1 MFLKCSVRKKDG
13 KEHRSW
19 SIVESRRVD
28 RTRTVHCHV
37 LYLGELSDA
46 QHRSWQK
53 AIGVFDESTGA
64 EQPLVL
70 FPEDRLPPLD
80 GDVDALHLRVSA
92 LRLECPRQWGA
103 CWLADLLWQRLHL
116 DSFFE
121 ERLGCSRE
129 GTDWAR
135 ILRILTIYRLLSPG
149 SEWRLHREWFEQTAL
164 SDLLDVDVRAVQDDT
179 LYRAHDRVL
188 KHREALFAH
197 LRQRWVALFNVRYE
211 VLLYDL
217 TSTYF
222 ECDVPD
228 DANDPRRFGHSRD
241 RRSDCVQVVVALVVT
256 PEGLPLAYEMLPG
269 NTSDKTT
276 LRDML
281 GKVRSRYGAAERI
294 WLMDRGIPT
303 EEVLAEM
310 RASTPPVQYLVGTPK
325 GRLTRMESALA
336 EKPWLLAREKVRV
349 KLHDEGGE
357 LYVLA
362 ESAPRKDKERAM
374 RQRKLKR
381 YWKRLGELKTQLMDR
396 PMSRD
401 ELLEKIGAAKDRVGR
416 QAAALVRVE
425 VAAAKP
431 RPVKKADRAAS
442 GNYTGKGMK
451 KRAAPKQ
458 NLDMVGAE
466 ALSYHLDKTRL
477 RRVRIREGCYLL
489 RTNMTGRDPDE
500 LWRYY
505 MQLVAVEEAFR
516 TLKGDLGLR
525 PIFHQ
530 KPDRIEAHLFIA
542 FLSYCLSITLRQ
554 QLRGLAGG
562 LMPRT
567 VFEKLAT
574 VQMLDVRIPTTDG
587 RELLLTR
594 HTEPSRDVN
603 LLLGALKLE
612 LPPQPSP
619 RISQKQQGL

>member
-1 MFLKCSVRKKDG
+1 MD
-13 KEHRSW
+13 
-19 SIVESRRVD
+19 
-28 RTRTVHCHV
+28 V
-37 LYLGELSDA
+37 L
-46 QHRSWQK
+46 R
-53 AIGVFDESTGA
+53 
-64 EQPLVL
+64 
-70 FPEDRLPPLD
+70 
-80 GDVDALHLRVSA
+80 LRVSA
-92 LRLECPRQWGA
+92 LRLERPRQWGA
-103 CWLADLLWQRLHL
+103 CWLADMLWQRLHL
-116 DSFFE
+116 DSFFA

-129 GTDWAR
+129 GTDWAT
-135 ILRILTIYRLLSPG
+135 ILRILTIYRLLAPG
-149 SEWRLHREWFEQTAL
+149 SEWRLHREWFERTAL
-164 SDLLDVDVRAVQDDT
+164 ADLLDVDIRAVQDDT

-188 KHREALFAH
+188 EHREALFAH
-197 LRQRWVALFNVRYE
+197 LRQRWADLFDVRYE

-222 ECDVPD
+222 ECDAPD
-228 DANDPRRFGHSRD
+228 DENDPRRFGHSRD
-241 RRSDCVQVVVALVVT
+241 KRSDCVQVVVALVVT

-281 GKVRSRYGAAERI
+281 GKVRTRYGAAERI

-310 RASTPPVQYLVGTPK
+310 RASTPPVHYLVGTPK

-336 EKPWLLAREKVRV
+336 QKPWLSAREKVRV
-349 KLHDEGGE
+349 KLHADEGE

-362 ESAPRKDKERAM
+362 ESVPRKDKERAM

-381 YWKRLGELKTQLMDR
+381 YWTRLGELKAQLTDR

-401 ELLEKIGAAKDRVGR
+401 ELLEKIGAAKDRAGR

-431 RPVKKADRAAS
+431 RAVKTSDSAAS
-442 GNYTGKGMK
+442 GNQTGQGRK
-451 KRAAPKQ
+451 KKPAPKQ
-458 NLDMVGAE
+458 NPDEVGAE
-466 ALSYHLDKTRL
+466 ALNYPLDKTQL
-477 RRVRIREGCYLL
+477 RRVRLREGCYLL

-603 LLLGALKLE
+603 LLLNALKLE
-612 LPPQPSP
+612 LPSQPPP
-619 RISQKQQGL
+619 RISQKQQVL

>member
-1 MFLKCSVRKKDG
+1 MTNFLKCSVRKKDG

-19 SIVESRRVD
+19 SIVESRRIG
-28 RTRTVHCHV
+28 RTRTVHRHV
-37 LYLGELSDA
+37 LYLGELSDS

-53 AIGVFDESTGA
+53 AIGVFDESTGD
-64 EQPLVL
+64 EQQMFL
-70 FPEDRLPPLD
+70 FPEDRQPPLD
-80 GDVDALHLRVSA
+80 GDIDVLRLRVSA
-92 LRLECPRQWGA
+92 LRLERPRQWGA

-116 DSFFE
+116 DSFFAQL
-121 ERLGCSRE
+121 LGRSRK
-129 GTDWAR
+129 GTDWATV
-135 ILRILTIYRLLSPG
+135 LRILTIYRLLSPG
-149 SEWRLHREWFEQTAL
+149 SEWQLHREWFQQTAL
-164 SDLLDVDVRAVQDDT
+164 ADLLDVDIRAAQDDT
-179 LYRAHDRVL
+179 LYRAHDCVL

-197 LRQRWVALFNVRYE
+197 LRQRWATLFNVRYE

-222 ECDVPD
+222 ECDAPD

-241 RRSDCVQVVVALVVT
+241 RRSDCVQVIVALVVT

-276 LRDML
+276 LRNML

-310 RASTPPVQYLVGTPK
+310 RASTPPAHYLVGTPK
-325 GRLTRMESALA
+325 GQLTKMESALA
-336 EKPWLLAREKVRV
+336 EKSWILAREQVRV
-349 KLHDEGGE
+349 KLHADEGE

-362 ESAPRKDKERAM
+362 ESMPRKHKERAM

-381 YWKRLGELKTQLMDR
+381 YWERLGELKTQLMDR

-401 ELLEKIGAAKDRVGR
+401 DLLEKIGAAKDRAGR
-416 QAAALVRVE
+416 QAATLVRVT
-425 VAAAKP
+425 VAAANPKT
-431 RPVKKADRAAS
+431 VKTSDPGTS
-442 GNYTGKGMK
+442 GNRTSKGAK
-451 KRAAPKQ
+451 KKTTPKQ
-458 NLDMVGAE
+458 DHDMVGAE
-466 ALSYHLDKTRL
+466 ALSYNLDKTRL

-500 LWRYY
+500 IWRYY
-505 MQLVAVEEAFR
+505 MQLVTVEEAFR

-525 PIFHQ
+525 PIFHK
-530 KPDRIEAHLFIA
+530 KPSRIEAHLFIA
-542 FLSYCLSITLRQ
+542 FLAYCLSITLRQ
-554 QLRGLAGG
+554 QLRGIAGG

-603 LLLGALKLE
+603 LLLDVLNLE

-619 RISQKQQGL
+619 RISQK